1 MPLNS
6 KKPRTANLGAL
17 LKGLKEAGVDFIL
30 VGGVAAVA
38 QGAPVTT
45 IDLDIV
51 HHRTD
56 KNIKKLVKFLKSVNA
71 CQRRPDEKIIEPA
84 IRDLKGEGHV
94 LLATD
99 FGPLDVL
106 ATIEN
111 KCGYEELLP
120 DSVEIEFQ
128 GHKISILSLEAMINM
143 KIEAEIPE
151 DKYRLQI
158 LKETLK
164 QLKNEA

>member
-1 MPLNS
+1 MPSNS
-6 KKPRTANLGAL
+6 KNPQAANLGAL

-51 HHRTD
+51 HLRSRD
-56 KNIKKLVKFLKSVNA
+56 NIERLVGFLQSISA
-71 CQRRPDEKIIEPA
+71 FQRRPDEKIIEPD
-84 IRDLKGEGHV
+84 IRDLQGDGHV
-94 LLATD
+94 LLSTD
-99 FGPLDVL
+99 LGPLDVL

-111 KCGYEELLP
+111 NRGYDDLLP
-120 DSVEIEFQ
+120 DSVEIDYQ
-128 GHKISILSLEAMINM
+128 GHKILVLSLEAMVRM
-143 KIEAEIPE
+143 KDASRIPE
-151 DKYRLQI
+151 DKYRLEI

-164 QLKNEA
+164 QIKGE